1 MSGEKQLDDKKS
13 SYHDIVLKGVGT
25 IVNCNFILQLENIIK
40 SQEADSS
47 TWTHDILVIWQNPNR
62 CAKVLIINT

>member
-25 IVNCNFILQLENIIK
+25 IVNCNFILQLENISK

-47 TWTHDILVIWQNPNR
+47 T
-62 CAKVLIINT
+62 